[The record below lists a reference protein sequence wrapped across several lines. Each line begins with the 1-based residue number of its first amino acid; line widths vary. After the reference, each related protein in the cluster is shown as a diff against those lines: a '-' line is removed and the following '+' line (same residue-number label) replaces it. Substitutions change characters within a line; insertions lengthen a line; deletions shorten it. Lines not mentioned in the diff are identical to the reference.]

1 MADTGTSKK
10 AESSFITKA
19 EITSNK
25 DKNKVVSLLGGTSAP
40 GPRLEKLMY
49 YESILQDTVK
59 AEVIFDDTGGAVD
72 NKSAIEGLPI
82 VGTEEVNLA
91 FEDNN
96 QNKIKVKLY
105 VNKVTPVYEDT
116 RKTRVQLNMVSEEFI
131 KNEEA
136 DSRVNFRL
144 DGKISDHIS
153 KILKSSL
160 KTKKKL
166 DIEETSNNYNFIG
179 NNRKPYYVL
188 NWLSKASIS
197 GKDSKKG
204 SSAGFFFF
212 ETSEGFKFKSID
224 GLFTQEK
231 KKSFLFNDSSDKDGK
246 VPAGYSG
253 KVLQHQADNNINV
266 QEKFQMGAYGTRLV
280 VFDPFNCYYEV
291 IKQTAE
297 ETKKGTKL
305 GGKDLPKFND
315 KFKTDFTRTTYMLVD
330 TGTLPSGNTQQQISK
345 STEQN
350 FDSKNVLNQ
359 AIRRYNQMFAGMQ
372 TITINGDF
380 SLHAGDVIF
389 LDTPGLRP
397 EKNDEVNREQGGL
410 YIIADL
416 CHYISQKETYTKLN
430 LVRDSFGRK
439 GNHTTKAPL

>member
-224 GLFTQEK
+224 GLFAQEK

-246 VPAGYSG
+246 VPAGY
-253 KVLQHQADNNINV
+253 
-266 QEKFQMGAYGTRLV
+266 MGR
-280 VFDPFNCYYEV
+280 FFS
-291 IKQTAE
+291 IKQT
-297 ETKKGTKL
+297 TISMSKKN
-305 GGKDLPKFND
+305 F
-315 KFKTDFTRTTYMLVD
+315 RWVHM
-330 TGTLPSGNTQQQISK
+330 
-345 STEQN
+345 EQ
-350 FDSKNVLNQ
+350 D
-359 AIRRYNQMFAGMQ
+359 
-372 TITINGDF
+372 
-380 SLHAGDVIF
+380 
-389 LDTPGLRP
+389 
-397 EKNDEVNREQGGL
+397 
-410 YIIADL
+410 
-416 CHYISQKETYTKLN
+416 
-430 LVRDSFGRK
+430 
-439 GNHTTKAPL
+439 

>member
-19 EITSNK
+19 EIASNK

-197 GKDSKKG
+197 VKYSKKG
-204 SSAGFFFF
+204 SSAVFFFF
-212 ETSEGFKFKSID
+212 
-224 GLFTQEK
+224 
-231 KKSFLFNDSSDKDGK
+231 DSS
-246 VPAGYSG
+246 
-253 KVLQHQADNNINV
+253 
-266 QEKFQMGAYGTRLV
+266 E
-280 VFDPFNCYYEV
+280 
-291 IKQTAE
+291 
-297 ETKKGTKL
+297 
-305 GGKDLPKFND
+305 
-315 KFKTDFTRTTYMLVD
+315 
-330 TGTLPSGNTQQQISK
+330 
-345 STEQN
+345 
-350 FDSKNVLNQ
+350 
-359 AIRRYNQMFAGMQ
+359 
-372 TITINGDF
+372 
-380 SLHAGDVIF
+380 
-389 LDTPGLRP
+389 
-397 EKNDEVNREQGGL
+397 
-410 YIIADL
+410 
-416 CHYISQKETYTKLN
+416 
-430 LVRDSFGRK
+430 
-439 GNHTTKAPL
+439 

>member
-1 MADTGTSKK
+1 MANTGTSKK

-25 DKNKVVSLLGGTSAP
+25 DKNKVVSLLGGTLAP

-59 AEVIFDDTGGAVD
+59 AEIVFDDTGGAVD

-91 FEDNN
+91 FEDNGN
-96 QNKIKVKLY
+96 NKIKVKLY

-116 RKTRVQLNMVSEEFI
+116 RKKRVQLNMVSEEFI

-136 DSRVNFRL
+136 DARVRSRF
-144 DGKISDHIS
+144 DGRISDHIE
-153 KILKSSL
+153 KILKSDL

-212 ETSEGFKFKSID
+212 EKCRI
-224 GLFTQEK
+224 LF
-231 KKSFLFNDSSDKDGK
+231 L
-246 VPAGYSG
+246 
-253 KVLQHQADNNINV
+253 
-266 QEKFQMGAYGTRLV
+266 
-280 VFDPFNCYYEV
+280 
-291 IKQTAE
+291 
-297 ETKKGTKL
+297 
-305 GGKDLPKFND
+305 
-315 KFKTDFTRTTYMLVD
+315 
-330 TGTLPSGNTQQQISK
+330 
-345 STEQN
+345 
-350 FDSKNVLNQ
+350 
-359 AIRRYNQMFAGMQ
+359 
-372 TITINGDF
+372 
-380 SLHAGDVIF
+380 
-389 LDTPGLRP
+389 
-397 EKNDEVNREQGGL
+397 
-410 YIIADL
+410 
-416 CHYISQKETYTKLN
+416 
-430 LVRDSFGRK
+430 
-439 GNHTTKAPL
+439 

>member
-1 MADTGTSKK
+1 MANTGTSKK

-25 DKNKVVSLLGGTSAP
+25 DKNKVVSLLGGTLAP

-59 AEVIFDDTGGAVD
+59 AEIVFDDTGGAVD

-91 FEDNN
+91 FEDNGN
-96 QNKIKVKLY
+96 NKIKVKLY

-116 RKTRVQLNMVSEEFI
+116 RKKRVQLNMVSEEFI

-136 DSRVNFRL
+136 DARVRSRF
-144 DGKISDHIS
+144 DGRISDHIE
-153 KILKSSL
+153 KILKSDL

-212 ETSEGFKFKSID
+212 E
-224 GLFTQEK
+224 L
-231 KKSFLFNDSSDKDGK
+231 
-246 VPAGYSG
+246 
-253 KVLQHQADNNINV
+253 
-266 QEKFQMGAYGTRLV
+266 
-280 VFDPFNCYYEV
+280 
-291 IKQTAE
+291 
-297 ETKKGTKL
+297 
-305 GGKDLPKFND
+305 
-315 KFKTDFTRTTYMLVD
+315 
-330 TGTLPSGNTQQQISK
+330 
-345 STEQN
+345 
-350 FDSKNVLNQ
+350 
-359 AIRRYNQMFAGMQ
+359 
-372 TITINGDF
+372 
-380 SLHAGDVIF
+380 
-389 LDTPGLRP
+389 
-397 EKNDEVNREQGGL
+397 
-410 YIIADL
+410 
-416 CHYISQKETYTKLN
+416 
-430 LVRDSFGRK
+430 
-439 GNHTTKAPL
+439 